1 MSKIIETMDCD
12 IVRDLLPLY
21 CDDIVSKATSE
32 AVEAH
37 LARCENCRKEYEQ
50 MTAEL
55 PDELKAESTKRIFDC
70 MMHRERTNRVLK
82 SLASAILV
90 CVIVIGG
97 FFVQR
102 DIPVVKESPEN
113 IRWCHVYRIDTDLG
127 KRFVVYHNEKNYN
140 CIMSRETKL
149 SSDGKTLELIMKKA
163 LIAIPYEN
171 SDSYVYGTIVNE
183 SDPLA
188 NDVYSYFS
196 KEDIDYSKVETVKLN
211 GKTVWTLAE
220 DGNKEVPEFVKKNIS
235 SEWGILFMNGE
246 GISMDLENGVL
257 RQWNWDGNVISDHR
271 LSEQYPNKKERETQQ
286 STAVTAELQ

>member
-1 MSKIIETMDCD
+1 MSKIIETMDCN

-21 CDDIVSKATSE
+21 CDDVVSKATRE

-37 LARCENCRKEYEQ
+37 LARCESCRKEYES
-50 MTAEL
+50 MTAGL
-55 PDELKAESTKRIFDC
+55 PDDFKEESTKRIFDR

-82 SLASAILV
+82 SLVSAMLV
-90 CVIVIGG
+90 CVIIIGG

-102 DIPVVKESPEN
+102 DIPVVIESPEN
-113 IRWCHVYRIDTDLG
+113 IKWCHVYRVDTAYG

-140 CIMSRETKL
+140 CIMSRETKI

-171 SDSYVYGTIVNE
+171 SDSYVYGAIVNE
-183 SDPLA
+183 SDPLV

-211 GKTVWTLAE
+211 GKTVWALAE
-220 DGNKEVPEFVKKNIS
+220 DGDKEVPEFVYKNIN
-235 SEWGILFMNGE
+235 SEWGCLIMNEE

-257 RQWNWDGNVISDHR
+257 RQWDWDGNVISDHR
-271 LSEQYPNKKERETQQ
+271 ISEQTR
-286 STAVTAELQ
+286 AEKQTISLPDMTVAY

>member
-21 CDDIVSKATSE
+21 CDDVVSKATRE

-37 LARCENCRKEYEQ
+37 LAKCESCRKEYKR
-50 MTAEL
+50 MTASL
-55 PDELKAESTKRIFDC
+55 PDDFKEESTKRIFDR
-70 MMHRERTNRVLK
+70 MMHRKRTNRVLK
-82 SLASAILV
+82 SLVSAILV

-102 DIPVVKESPEN
+102 NITVVRESPEN
-113 IRWCHVYRIDTDLG
+113 IKWCHVYRIDTDLG

-140 CIMSRETKL
+140 CIMSREINI

-163 LIAIPYEN
+163 LIAIPYKS
-171 SDSYVYGTIVNE
+171 SDSYVYGTVVNE

-211 GKTVWTLAE
+211 GKIVWTLAE

-235 SEWGILFMNGE
+235 LEWGILFMNEE

-257 RQWNWDGNVISDHR
+257 RQWDWDGNVISDHR
-271 LSEQYPNKKERETQQ
+271 LSEQYPNKKKTETQQ